1 MEFQEVMDFLES
13 KGNESTC
20 KIYKKHGAPENMF
33 GVKVSDLKIIQKK
46 IKIDHDLAMELF
58 DTGNSDA
65 MYFAGLIADP
75 KQFSEKDFEK
85 WAKNS
90 LWYMIAEYAV
100 AWNLGESDLWMNLC
114 LKWIN
119 SEDEKLEE
127 VAWAALGCGL
137 GYVLSDEIDVNV
149 HKKLLARV
157 EKEIH
162 SSFNRTK
169 YTMNNYVIALG
180 AAVPELTELCKQV
193 GERIGK
199 VDVNVGDTACKVPL
213 IKPYIEKIEA
223 RGNVGKKKKT
233 LKC

>member
-1 MEFQEVMDFLES
+1 MKFQEVMDFLES
-13 KGNESTC
+13 KGNEQTC
-20 KIYKKHGAPENMF
+20 RIYRKHGAPENMF
-33 GVKVSDLKIIQKK
+33 GVKVSDLKIIKKK
-46 IKIDHDLAMELF
+46 IKIDHQLAMQLY

-65 MYFAGLIADP
+65 MYFAGLIADSQ
-75 KQFSEKDFEK
+75 QFSEKDFEK
-85 WAKNS
+85 WARNS
-90 LWYMIAEYAV
+90 YWYMIAEYSV
-100 AWNLGESDLWMNLC
+100 AWNLAESPLWMSIC
-114 LKWIN
+114 KKWID
-119 SEDEKLEE
+119 SKDEILEE
-127 VAWAALGCGL
+127 VAWGALGCGL
-137 GYVLSDEIDVNV
+137 GYVPNDDIDVEF
-149 HKKLLARV
+149 HTTLLKRV

-180 AAVPELTELCKQV
+180 GAIAELTELCKEV

-223 RGNVGKKKKT
+223 RGSIGKKKKT